1 MSGVKLPATH
11 QLSGSIR
18 KQARTANDLASRCRD
33 LEKLALNQ
41 MQEIKAYRR
50 KVAVLKK
57 EIAELKKK

>member
-1 MSGVKLPATH
+1 MSGVKLPATY

-18 KQARTANDLASRCRD
+18 KQARAANDLASRCRN
-33 LEKLALNQ
+33 LEQLALNQ